1 MTVYRPVFLWG
12 MPGVGKSTL
21 GKKIAKQLNWDWID
35 LDEYIAQKY
44 KASIGQIVTAKG
56 QDVFRAFEQKSLLDI
71 LDKPN
76 TVISCG
82 GGTPAYFDNANK
94 MLASGLCIYL
104 DADIN
109 FISSRIS
116 KAKQERFMF
125 QNLNNEEV
133 SFKLEK
139 IRMERKMFFE
149 KAHLLIKI
157 PISDFQK
164 EMEILKNQLL
174 KA

>member
-1 MTVYRPVFLWG
+1 MTVYKPVFLWG

-21 GKKIAKQLNWDWID
+21 GKKIAKQLDWDWID
-35 LDEYIAQKY
+35 LDEFIAQKY
-44 KASIGQIVTAKG
+44 EASIGQIVTSKG
-56 QDVFRAFEQKSLLDI
+56 QEVFRAFEQKSLLEM

-82 GGTPAYFDNANK
+82 GGTPAYFDNAKK

-104 DADIN
+104 DADIK

-116 KAKQERFMF
+116 IAKQERFMF

-133 SFKLEK
+133 NLQLESIFK
-139 IRMERKMFFE
+139 ERKVYFE
-149 KAHLLIKI
+149 NAQLLIKI
-157 PISDFQK
+157 PITDFQK
-164 EMEILKNQLL
+164 EMALLKSQLL
-174 KA
+174 RA

>member
-1 MTVYRPVFLWG
+1 

-21 GKKIAKQLNWDWID
+21 GKKIAKQLDWDWID
-35 LDEYIAQKY
+35 LDEFIAQKY
-44 KASIGQIVTAKG
+44 EASIGQIVTSKG
-56 QDVFRAFEQKSLLDI
+56 QEVFRAFEQKSLLEM

-82 GGTPAYFDNANK
+82 GGTPAYFDNAKK

-104 DADIN
+104 DADIK

-116 KAKQERFMF
+116 IAKQERFMF

-133 SFKLEK
+133 NLQLESIFK
-139 IRMERKMFFE
+139 ERKVYFE
-149 KAHLLIKI
+149 NAQLLIKI
-157 PISDFQK
+157 PITDFQK
-164 EMEILKNQLL
+164 EMALLKSQLL
-174 KA
+174 RA